1 MIPKSFGL
9 LFYGQL
15 SQNMELVGWHGSN
28 YAWHKTIQHF
38 TIRISYST
46 NSRTWWW

>member
-15 SQNMELVGWHGSN
+15 SQNMELGWYGSN
-28 YAWHKTIQHF
+28 YAWHKTN
-38 TIRISYST
+38 TSISQ
-46 NSRTWWW
+46 